1 MFVRWVRSGIGFSA
15 HQKEMVRSLG
25 LRRLNQTVELQ
36 DTPPVRGL
44 VASIP
49 HLVEIVEPRA
59 GSRARIEIPEYTI
72 LEAPAATP
80 ATLRHIRTRKAKASS
95 EAAPAADSAGDQ
107 GSSDAVD
114 STPEI
119 TEGKE

>member
-1 MFVRWVRSGIGFSA
+1 MTKTGNVKKAPKTIFVRWVRSGIGFSK

-49 HLVEIVEPRA
+49 HLVEVVPAPAQSALGSSAEYSIRAAKAAAPRPQPA
-59 GSRARIEIPEYTI
+59 A
-72 LEAPAATP
+72 EAPAPSASGEE
-80 ATLRHIRTRKAKASS
+80 AK
-95 EAAPAADSAGDQ
+95 E
-107 GSSDAVD
+107 
-114 STPEI
+114 
-119 TEGKE
+119 